1 MIMNMYTPHVFIG
14 SSTEAL
20 KVAEHVQQFIA
31 KNIAGIEVQLWNKD
45 TFQFNTSTLENL
57 LRNAD
62 TFDFGVFIFSSDD
75 IISMREKT
83 STTPRDNVVFE
94 QGLFLGRIGPRRSF
108 VLCDK
113 RVEHILSDY
122 KGITIAFYD
131 SSSDLN
137 LKSSVEDGCKGIVS
151 AIQAGIG
158 TSEFTAFPS
167 TALAIGYFENFLR
180 KALEVLYDVREVTVG
195 SRLFTVKAFELNI
208 LIPEELGQIGP
219 IPLKKKSQKLTQI
232 RIPSSA
238 RDFPLFISALPEL
251 EKGKLELVDIPST
264 LFTSRM
270 VTNYLL
276 PDRTI
281 SDDATKN
288 RMEAREIR
296 NFKQTLELLIKKEF
310 PESEGEIK
318 IRWMSEAKD
327 LFA

>member
-1 MIMNMYTPHVFIG
+1 MIMNMYTPHVFVG
-14 SSTEAL
+14 SSTEGL
-20 KVAEHVQQFIA
+20 KVAKHVQQFI
-31 KNIAGIEVQLWNKD
+31 KSNIPEIEVQLWNKE
-45 TFQFNTSTLENL
+45 TFQFNTSTLESL

-62 TFDFGVFIFSSDD
+62 TFDFGIFIFSPDD
-75 IISMREKT
+75 VVDKRQEVGSA
-83 STTPRDNVVFE
+83 PRDNVVFE

-113 RVEHILSDY
+113 QVKHVLSDY
-122 KGITIAFYD
+122 NGITIALYD
-131 SSSDLN
+131 GASELN
-137 LKSSVEDGCKGIVS
+137 LQSSVEAGCKDIVK
-151 AIQAGIG
+151 AIQSGIG

-180 KALEVLYDVREVTVG
+180 KALEALYDVREVTVE